1 MGEMYQQCTNYE
13 KTALFHLA
21 RTGILPATYP
31 GMLELLEKGL
41 VLRDPA
47 PRLMSQSFRQFVL
60 SQESRNCTG
69 SLFFH
74 CTIGPHVF

>member
-1 MGEMYQQCTNYE
+1 MERRKFTRE
-13 KTALFHLA
+13 FK
-21 RTGILPATYP
+21 
-31 GMLELLEKGL
+31 LEAVRLIQEGL

-69 SLFFH
+69 SLFSH